1 MWIEIV
7 LFLFLAVC
15 AVFDGFSRKV
25 PLAVVWLG
33 MFLAVCLRI
42 GGAMGESGLMEVA
55 LSLLPGAGFFLLGFL
70 TREKVGYGDG
80 WTLLMIG
87 LFSGLYRCFLIL
99 LFGLIAESAVAVVLL
114 ALQKINRNHEIPFL
128 PFLLLGMGV
137 AVCF

>member
-70 TREKVGYGDG
+70 TREKVV
-80 WTLLMIG
+80 
-87 LFSGLYRCFLIL
+87 S
-99 LFGLIAESAVAVVLL
+99 
-114 ALQKINRNHEIPFL
+114 
-128 PFLLLGMGV
+128 
-137 AVCF
+137 

>member
-42 GGAMGESGLMEVA
+42 GGAMGESGLMEAA
-55 LSLLPGAGFFLLGFL
+55 LSLLPGAVFFSERFL
-70 TREKVGYGDG
+70 DKLE
-80 WTLLMIG
+80 IG
-87 LFSGLYRCFLIL
+87 IL
-99 LFGLIAESAVAVVLL
+99 
-114 ALQKINRNHEIPFL
+114 
-128 PFLLLGMGV
+128 
-137 AVCF
+137 